1 MVKARNELFAVR
13 LGAQRLNSARSEKVQ
28 PDGVVALKVNV
39 LFFANR
45 VNLTIVGQDHQVAG
59 HSGGIGQELF
69 QAAFLQVLV
78 GLEILETVEASF
90 HGTQ

>member
-1 MVKARNELFAVR
+1 LDKTI
-13 LGAQRLNSARSEKVQ
+13 RS
-28 PDGVVALKVNV
+28 PAIL
-39 LFFANR
+39 
-45 VNLTIVGQDHQVAG
+45 
-59 HSGGIGQELF
+59 GGIGQELF